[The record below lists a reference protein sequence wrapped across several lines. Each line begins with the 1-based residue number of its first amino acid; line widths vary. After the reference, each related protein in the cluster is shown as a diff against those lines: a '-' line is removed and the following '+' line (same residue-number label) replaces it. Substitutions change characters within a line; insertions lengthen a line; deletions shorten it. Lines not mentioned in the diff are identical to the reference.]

1 MSEKRKSKAISI
13 PKRNSTLIGSCCKLT
28 RNETQARSAITIS
41 SKSNYSEHSSPY
53 HKKYLPK
60 NTSNRTNMRQR
71 SPLLPI
77 LVVSCLFLATTN
89 LASASFF
96 RWLSKRV
103 ERSNAK
109 RKSRIQQ
116 SKKKHVIFSTDSSG
130 GLFGPNAGFDECP
143 AVFDNATA
151 IHDLEF
157 DRDVDD
163 LMAIVNALN
172 SPESVAV
179 DLIVPLF
186 GNANM
191 FGNFLAARQIV
202 HVIKGRKKIPIVP
215 GASDASQP
223 AFLDTWRLN
232 PDLDEAGWG
241 GPLPLAKF
249 QKGNNENTFLDP
261 VELFGMSCQ
270 NPGVLAME
278 QELLKAKRQSYSID
292 LVGIG
297 PMTDLACLLLQIDR
311 TEQMDA
317 IGDLI
322 LLIGQEA
329 GVPLS
334 ARDFNM
340 VMDPLAAAIVLSFS
354 DRVSIVLM
362 QAGLTFTTSFKSE
375 TAILFTPD
383 HLPNNTLPFF
393 VQVKQQ
399 GQPTEGPFDQYTLA
413 YSLHPE
419 WFECSQMPAYVIQCD
434 AASSTAKSNTCDSN
448 EATYSSSPTTT
459 CTSNSIYSASN
470 YVKGVSA
477 ELTVDTSYTY
487 NGNLVIGNPNG
498 NILSYR
504 DTPAARVTACTG
516 FAEGG
521 YDAFRSFVYNLY

>member
-1 MSEKRKSKAISI
+1 
-13 PKRNSTLIGSCCKLT
+13 
-28 RNETQARSAITIS
+28 
-41 SKSNYSEHSSPY
+41 
-53 HKKYLPK
+53 
-60 NTSNRTNMRQR
+60 MRQR

-77 LVVSCLFLATTN
+77 LLVSCIFLATTN

-96 RWLSKRV
+96 GWISQRVKRA
-103 ERSNAK
+103 NAK
-109 RKSRIQQ
+109 RKSRKQQ
-116 SKKKHVIFSTDSSG
+116 SNKKHVIFSTDSSG
-130 GLFGPNAGFDECP
+130 GLFGTNAGFDECP

-151 IHDLEF
+151 IPNLQF

-172 SPESVAV
+172 SRVVV

-191 FGNFLAARQIV
+191 FGDFLAARQIV
-202 HVIKGRKKIPIVP
+202 HVIKGRTEIPIIP
-215 GASDASQP
+215 GAADASQP
-223 AFLDTWRLN
+223 AFFDTWRLN
-232 PDLDEAGWG
+232 PDLDELGWG

-249 QKGNNENTFLDP
+249 QKGNNEKFLDP
-261 VELFGMSCQ
+261 VALFGMSCQ

-278 QELLKAKRQSYSID
+278 QQLLKAKKNFHSID
-292 LVGIG
+292 LLGIG
-297 PMTDLACLLLQIDR
+297 PMTDLACLLLQIDG
-311 TEQMDA
+311 TEQMGA
-317 IGDLI
+317 IGNLI

-354 DRVSIVLM
+354 NKVSIVLM
-362 QAGLTFTTSFKSE
+362 QAGLTFTTSFKSD
-375 TAILFTPD
+375 TAILFTPNLLS
-383 HLPNNTLPFF
+383 HNTLPFF

-434 AASSTAKSNTCDSN
+434 AASSTTVTSNTCSN
-448 EATYSSSPTTT
+448 EDDDDDTCSSNPTTT

-470 YVKGVSA
+470 YLAGVSA
-477 ELTVDTSYTY
+477 ELTVDTSNTY

-504 DTPAARVTACTG
+504 DTPAARVTACTD
-516 FAEGG
+516 FAGDG
-521 YDAFRSFVYNLY
+521 YDAFRSFVYKLY